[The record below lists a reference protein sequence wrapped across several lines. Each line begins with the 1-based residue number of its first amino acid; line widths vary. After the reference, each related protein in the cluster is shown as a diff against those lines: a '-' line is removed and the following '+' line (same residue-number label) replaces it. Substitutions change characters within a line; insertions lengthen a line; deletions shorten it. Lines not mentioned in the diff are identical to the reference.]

1 MKKKVSGIVL
11 ALAVAM
17 LALPM
22 LPIAQAVQ
30 GGTPREI
37 YHDLRVLGQLIP
49 DYDPVPQMQ
58 GNMKCAEYT
67 AHCAPVYILWDY
79 DSAAGSP
86 PYWGRLMGPAT
97 YKISYKINPNTMKG
111 VVRLETKVTLPGGT
125 FEGDMMWVGEMEVWD
140 DGEGNNPY
148 PNALQ
153 PENIK
158 WHTFWKGTGAYEGWT
173 ILQDFNR
180 IPPWVS
186 GSDYAGDIHL
196 IKPVDE

>member
-1 MKKKVSGIVL
+1 VKEVKKKILVIV
-11 ALAVAM
+11 LAVAM
-17 LALPM
+17 LALP
-22 LPIAQAVQ
+22 ITSTVQAYK

-37 YHDLRVLGQLIP
+37 YHDLRVLGKLFP

-67 AHCAPVYILWDY
+67 AYCAPVYILWDY
-79 DSAAGSP
+79 DSAATP
-86 PYWGRLMGPAT
+86 PWQGMLMGPAT

-140 DGEGNNPY
+140 DGEGNHPY
-148 PNALQ
+148 PNVVQ
-153 PENIK
+153 PKSIK

-180 IPPWVS
+180 MPPWVS
-186 GSDYAGDIHL
+186 GLDFAGDIHL
-196 IKPVDE
+196 IKPVD